1 MLQNIIISKPTL
13 MYKVL
18 DKDMIKNEI
27 VVHLPL
33 PKRGFPPTVVAVAQP
48 LFFRN
53 NFQKHKNRPFL
64 KRFKGGRFFS
74 CSSKR

>member
-1 MLQNIIISKPTL
+1 MQSGYI
-13 MYKVL
+13 
-18 DKDMIKNEI
+18 
-27 VVHLPL
+27 HLTEYQSGQL
-33 PKRGFPPTVVAVAQP
+33 LNTHEKKHDCLTAVTVAQP

-74 CSSKR
+74 WSSNCKNLNSLQSRF